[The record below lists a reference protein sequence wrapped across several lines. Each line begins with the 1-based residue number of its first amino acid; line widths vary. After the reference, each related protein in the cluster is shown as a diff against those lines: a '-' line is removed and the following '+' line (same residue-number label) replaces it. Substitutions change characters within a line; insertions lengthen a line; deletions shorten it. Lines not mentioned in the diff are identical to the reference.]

1 MSNDTITAL
10 VNQLRENPRST
21 AQELG
26 TTTQVMDELAAS
38 GHVTRF
44 GNRVTGKRGRP
55 PVEWVVAGT
64 DVDDTQQEAVAEA
77 EARIELHAHYWR
89 VCNRMWRL
97 RNAYPRLLVGETN
110 GVPED
115 TILEYMT
122 LADEKTAIYETTG
135 GIAPEVRE
143 NDYTITGKAVV
154 EVETD
159 NVLVAA

>member
-10 VNQLRENPRST
+10 VNRLRENPRST

-26 TTTQVMDELAAS
+26 TTTQVMDELAAA

-64 DVDDTQQEAVAEA
+64 DVSDTQQEAVAEA

-97 RNAYPRLLVGETN
+97 RDAHPALLTSGDN
-110 GVPED
+110 VPDEVVE
-115 TILEYMT
+115 EYMR
-122 LADEKTAIYETTG
+122 LMDEKAAIYEGTG
-135 GIAPEVRE
+135 GTAPEVRE
-143 NDYTITGKAVV
+143 NDYTITGNAVAV